1 MPRDIGL
8 SGKCPKCEIKI
19 TSEKKTTLLWSDEF
33 DCPNCGAQLTTEVRR
48 NVWLSG
54 VLSIVSSCFL
64 ASIESVDKYIGGPV
78 PMALFIYFVILPGV
92 GVMFPLTV
100 DESE

>member
-1 MPRDIGL
+1 MPFDIGL
-8 SGKCPKCEIKI
+8 SGMCPKCRATI
-19 TSEKKTTLLWSDEF
+19 TPDQKTKLLWSDEF

-54 VLSIVSSCFL
+54 ILSIVFSCLF

-78 PMALFIYFVILPGV
+78 PIALFIYFVILPGV